1 MKHSPSTSRPIGQRL
16 AEWARRHQR
25 LLAVAVPS
33 ATFVV
38 GLLLPSPFQ
47 RYISKMVLPKP
58 VPVSELVDTVGLRL
72 PDGSVYDGQVVRGTS
87 TRQGFGRLQR
97 KNGTV
102 YEGQWADDRLSYG
115 QRTTPW
121 SVYTG
126 HFDKQLRNHG
136 YGIVRYSPKYLADKR
151 RQGRADGTIVAA
163 YYGNWSHDVK
173 QGIGR
178 SVMADSTMEFGRYAD
193 GVWQKPEGMAYKVG
207 ERVYGIDVSHHQP
220 DINWDQLALYCDAQ
234 GRVHRTKSK
243 EHTYLQPVL
252 FAYIKATEGTT
263 VKDATYSVRATE
275 AERHGLCKGAYH
287 FFHLGSDV
295 DAQVH
300 NFLETVSWTPGDLP
314 PALDIEVED
323 EIKEYGEDGEEQLRK
338 TAYVW
343 LQKVEKALHVRPIIY
358 TREKIRNILLRDRDP
373 KKRFRDYDFWIARYN
388 DRGPDCTDWC
398 LWQFT
403 EKGALNGYNGRIDV
417 NLFRGDYNRFR
428 RFVRPI
434 YSY

>member
-1 MKHSPSTSRPIGQRL
+1 MKHSPSPSRPVGQRL
-16 AEWARRHQR
+16 AEWARCHQR

-323 EIKEYGEDGEEQLRK
+323 EIKEYGDKQLCE
-338 TAYVW
+338 TAKYW
-343 LQKVEKALHVRPIIY
+343 LQEVEKRLRVRPIIY
-358 TREKIRNILLRDRDP
+358 TREKIRNRLLQD
-373 KKRFRDYDFWIARYN
+373 KKLRDYDYWIARYN
-388 DRGPDCTDWC
+388 DRGPDCTDWR

-403 EKGALNGYNGRIDV
+403 EKAALNGYNGSIDV
-417 NLFRGDYNRFR
+417 NLFRGDYRRFR
-428 RFVRPI
+428 RFVHPI